1 MNCSTLTTCYS
12 IELALN
18 LVFES
23 SMSFGSG
30 IMVFCECAIVIENI
44 KNEYFVFDPH
54 SRCISGLS

>member
-1 MNCSTLTTCYS
+1 MLMS

-30 IMVFCECAIVIENI
+30 IMMFWDCAIVIENV
-44 KNEYFVFDPH
+44 KNEYF
-54 SRCISGLS
+54 S